1 MNVKRFA
8 NLINVAPAKRYKSF
22 VTEVCDTENVWL
34 SKTLSGKKSVWAE
47 KCFAENLHN
56 SGELL
61 YMDIHDFVDLLNSMD
76 SECLIS
82 VFPTNES
89 NFLVRSEDLL
99 NSIVEELNRIE

>member
-1 MNVKRFA
+1 MNVKRFV
-8 NLINVAPAKRYKSF
+8 NLINAQPAKRYKSF
-22 VTEVCDTENVWL
+22 VTEVCDTEDVWL
-34 SKTLSGKKSVWAE
+34 SKTLSGKISVWAE
-47 KCFAENLHN
+47 KCFAENLHD

-61 YMDIHDFVDLLNSMD
+61 FMDIHDFADLLKSMD
-76 SECLIS
+76 SECFIN